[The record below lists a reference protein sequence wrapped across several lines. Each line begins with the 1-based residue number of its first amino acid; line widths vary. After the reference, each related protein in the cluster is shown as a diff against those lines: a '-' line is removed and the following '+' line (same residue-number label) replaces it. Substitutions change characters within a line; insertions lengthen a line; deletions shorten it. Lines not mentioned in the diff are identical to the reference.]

1 MSDIKIERT
10 HTLGQEQA
18 RMAVQAVAKQLETDL
33 QAKHQWQGDR
43 LKFDCPGAHGWI
55 IVTPGEVCVTAT
67 LSWLL
72 IPAKGRIE
80 RSINEYL
87 DRYLT

>member
-18 RMAVQAVAKQLETDL
+18 RLAVQAVAEKLQTDL
-33 QAKHQWQGDR
+33 HAKHHWQGDR
-43 LKFDCPGAHGWI
+43 LRFDCPGAHGWI
-55 IVTPGEVCVTAT
+55 SVTDSEVCVTVT

-72 IPAKGRIE
+72 TAAKGRIE

>member
-18 RMAVQAVAKQLETDL
+18 RRAVQGVAEQLQADL
-33 QAKHQWQGDR
+33 QAKHQWHGDR
-43 LKFDCPGAHGWI
+43 LRFDCSGAHGWI
-55 IVTPGEVCVTAT
+55 SVTASEVCVTAT

-72 IPAKGRIE
+72 FPAKGRIE